1 MRNPSRHR
9 SLKTAAFGVALQF
22 LALGTLSGCMATPAP
37 PDTSPPT
44 AETTPAPTK
53 AAPIFASNDE
63 ALAAATAAY
72 AAYSTEVDDFF
83 TNGGRDPVAAVGSL
97 VSKRYEP
104 EVLAGLDDF
113 AKSGNVGRGVSTFD
127 TISLVS
133 YSDVLA
139 GHAQVDL
146 YLCSDFSGI
155 RVFDASG
162 TDVTPAGRPE
172 RVPLQVGFVSS
183 KGEPAKLLIDREDSW
198 SGQNFCQ

>member
-1 MRNPSRHR
+1 
-9 SLKTAAFGVALQF
+9 
-22 LALGTLSGCMATPAP
+22 MA
-37 PDTSPPT
+37 
-44 AETTPAPTK
+44 K
-53 AAPIFASNDE
+53 AAPAEMSAPIAVPTQAAPTETPPVFASNDE

-72 AAYSTEVDDFF
+72 AHYSTEVDEFLANTDR
-83 TNGGRDPVAAVGSL
+83 GPVVTVGSL
-97 VSKRYEP
+97 VSERYER